1 MKEGHSPKVVT
12 AEEAVKAIKSN
23 DDVVLSNFC
32 SEPIRLPMAL
42 MNRAEELTGV
52 RLYHMAIHGPFQE
65 KYLEPGMEKHV
76 RCVTT
81 LSGRSK
87 AVRQLIAEGRADFY
101 SVTFA
106 GVPRLLREG
115 DFKSDVF
122 MATLAPPDD
131 YGYCNLGINVDYAW
145 GVLERPPRVIIA
157 EFNPHMPRTQGRT
170 ALHISE
176 IDYVVEVNEPLFE
189 LKQIA
194 ITDVETRVGQNVAS
208 LVEDGSTLQ
217 IGYGGLSEA
226 CIYFLKEKKDL
237 GLHTEMVPDGA
248 RELIELGVINNNK
261 KSIHKGQ
268 ITCAFNGGTK
278 KLYDWLDNNPLIEMH
293 PVDYTND
300 PRVIAMNNKIVA
312 INAALQVDLFGNI
325 YADVLGLQDQYSGA
339 GGQLDFAMGCA
350 IAPDAK
356 FITVLPS
363 TTANDKF
370 SRIVAH
376 PSLEKENSLA
386 SQLPTVTRYYAD
398 YVITEFGIAHLKGKS
413 NNERAKALIGIAH
426 PNHRGTLQQQAKQLG
441 LL

>member
-1 MKEGHSPKVVT
+1 MREKRSPKVVT
-12 AEEAVKAIKSN
+12 AEEAVEAIRSN

-32 SEPIRLPMAL
+32 SEPIQLPMAL
-42 MNRAEELTGV
+42 MNRAQELTGV

-76 RCVTT
+76 KCVTT

-101 SVTFA
+101 SITFY

-122 MATLAPPDD
+122 MATVAPPDD
-131 YGYCNLGINVDYAW
+131 YGYCNLGIDVDYAW
-145 GVLERPPRVIIA
+145 GALERPPRVIIA
-157 EFNPHMPRTQGRT
+157 EMNPHMPRTQGRT
-170 ALHISE
+170 ALHLSQ
-176 IDYVVEVNEPLFE
+176 IDYAVEVDQPLFE
-189 LKQIA
+189 LQQFP
-194 ITDVETRVGQNVAS
+194 ITDVETRVGEYVAS

-237 GLHTEMVPDGA
+237 GIHTEMVPEGIIDLLEEGA
-248 RELIELGVINNNK
+248 VTNNK
-261 KSIHKGQ
+261 KSIHKGK
-268 ITCAFNGGTK
+268 ITCSFNGGTK
-278 KLYDWLDNNPLIEMH
+278 ALYDWLDNNPLVEMY

-300 PRVIAMNNKIVA
+300 PKIIAMNHKVVA

-325 YADVLGLQDQYSGA
+325 YSDVLGLQDQYSGS
-339 GGQLDFAMGCA
+339 GGQLDFAMGCS

-356 FITVLPS
+356 FITVVPS
-363 TTANDKF
+363 TTGNNQF

-376 PSLEKENSLA
+376 PSLEMDNPLA
-386 SQLPTVTRYYAD
+386 SQIITVSRYYAD
-398 YVITEFGIAHLKGKS
+398 YVVTEYGIAHLKGKS
-413 NNERAKALIGIAH
+413 NKARAEALIGIAH
-426 PNHRGTLQQQAKQLG
+426 PEHRSTLHQQAQKLG

>member
-1 MKEGHSPKVVT
+1 MRKNYSPKVVT
-12 AEEAVKAIKSN
+12 AEEAVKAIQSN

-32 SEPIRLPMAL
+32 SEPVHLPMAL
-42 MNRAEELTGV
+42 MNRARELTGV

-87 AVRQLIAEGRADFY
+87 SVRRLIAEGRADFY
-101 SVTFA
+101 PITFY

-122 MATLAPPDD
+122 LATVTPPDH

-145 GVLERPPRVIIA
+145 GALERPPRVIIA

-170 ALHISE
+170 ALHISQ

-189 LKQIA
+189 LEQFP
-194 ITDVETRVGQNVAS
+194 ITDVETRIGEHVAS

-226 CIYFLKEKKDL
+226 CIYFLKDKKDL
-237 GLHTEMVPDGA
+237 GLHTEMVPEGA
-248 RELIELGVINNNK
+248 RELIENGTINNNK
-261 KSIHKGQ
+261 KSLHKGE
-268 ITCAFNGGTK
+268 ITCAFNGGTR
-278 KLYDWLDNNPLIEMH
+278 KLYDWLNNNPLIKMY

-300 PRVIAMNNKIVA
+300 PKIIAMNSKMVA

-325 YADVLGLQDQYSGA
+325 YSDVMGLQDQYSGA
-339 GGQLDFAMGCA
+339 GGQLDFAMGCS

-363 TTANDKF
+363 STGNGRF
-370 SRIVAH
+370 SRIVTH
-376 PSLEKENSLA
+376 PSLEKDNLLA
-386 SQLPTVTRYYAD
+386 SQVVTVSRYYAD
-398 YVITEFGIAHLKGKS
+398 YVITEYGVAHLKGKS
-413 NNERAKALIGIAH
+413 NSARSEALIKIAH
-426 PNHRGTLQQQAKQLG
+426 PEHQAKLHQQAKKLG

>member
-1 MKEGHSPKVVT
+1 MKASHSPKVVT

-32 SEPIRLPMAL
+32 SEPILLPMAL

-52 RLYHMAIHGPFQE
+52 RIYHMAIHGPFQE
-65 KYLEPGMEKHV
+65 KYLEPGMEKHI

-101 SVTFA
+101 PVTFF
-106 GVPRLLREG
+106 GVPELLREG

-122 MATLAPPDD
+122 LATVAPPDD
-131 YGYCNLGINVDYAW
+131 HGYCNLGINVDYAW
-145 GVLERPPRVIIA
+145 GALERPPRVIIA
-157 EFNPHMPRTQGRT
+157 EINPNMPRTQGRT
-170 ALHISE
+170 SIHISQ
-176 IDYVVEVNEPLFE
+176 IDYVVEVDQPLYE
-189 LKQIA
+189 LQQFP
-194 ITDVETRVGQNVAS
+194 ITEVETKIGEYIAS

-226 CIYFLKEKKDL
+226 CVYFLKDKKDL
-237 GLHTEMVPDGA
+237 GMHTEMVPEGL
-248 RELIELGVINNNK
+248 RELLEGGAITNNK
-261 KSIHKGQ
+261 KSIHKGK
-268 ITCAFNGGTK
+268 IICSFNGGAR

-300 PRVIAMNNKIVA
+300 PRVIAMNNKVVS

-325 YADVLGLQDQYSGA
+325 YSDVLGLQDQYTGS
-339 GGQLDFAMGCA
+339 GGQLDFAMGCS

-356 FITVLPS
+356 FITVLAS
-363 TTANDKF
+363 TTGNGKF
-370 SRIVAH
+370 SRIVTH
-376 PSLEKENSLA
+376 PSLEKDNPLA
-386 SQLPTVTRYYAD
+386 SQIVTVSRYYAD
-398 YVITEFGIAHLKGKS
+398 YVVTEYGIAHLKGRS
-413 NNERAKALIGIAH
+413 NMDRAKALIGIAH
-426 PNHRGTLQQQAKQLG
+426 PNHRGRLQQQAKKLG